1 MGNPLVT
8 VYITN
13 HNYGRFIKQSIESV
27 LRQSHQN
34 FELIIIDDG
43 SIDNSREIID
53 QYESSPKINVVYQER
68 RGLTISNN
76 IALNLARGK
85 YIIRLDA
92 DDYLDKNALK
102 VMIGEF
108 DDVKVGMVFGDWYI
122 VDSNNEVIGVE
133 RRHNFK
139 NDVSM
144 YDQPANGACTM
155 FRTKCLRMLGGYNED
170 IHMQDGY
177 ELWLRFIE
185 HYELRNLN
193 IPVFYYRK
201 HSNNLTN
208 NESLLLNTRA
218 KILKDHA
225 GKRNIKRPKVVAIVP
240 VRGGSLD
247 FMSRPFVKLRN
258 KYLIDWTLSV
268 FARSESIDKV
278 VVTSPS
284 EEILEYTLKNYDS
297 KKFDVMKRS
306 VELAR
311 LNSNIDGTINYVFN
325 NIDIKSYDYFLIYTI
340 EAPFL
345 REEFIISAISTMQ
358 IFGTDTVIP
367 VRTVGRYFYKHS
379 GNGMEPLN
387 YSKGFIRLEKDQWY
401 AGVTNFLLRDVDD
414 YINTNSYFGKK
425 IGHIVFDK
433 KAAFELEDDLDIKMA
448 ELILDEFSDN

>member
-1 MGNPLVT
+1 
-8 VYITN
+8 
-13 HNYGRFIKQSIESV
+13 
-27 LRQSHQN
+27 
-34 FELIIIDDG
+34 
-43 SIDNSREIID
+43 
-53 QYESSPKINVVYQER
+53 
-68 RGLTISNN
+68 
-76 IALNLARGK
+76 
-85 YIIRLDA
+85 
-92 DDYLDKNALK
+92 
-102 VMIGEF
+102 MIGEF

-139 NDVSM
+139 DDVSM
-144 YDQPANGACTM
+144 YDQPAHGACTM
-155 FRTKCLRMLGGYNED
+155 FRTKCLKMLGGYKED
-170 IHMQDGY
+170 LYMQDGY

-185 HYELRNLN
+185 HYEVRNLN

-201 HSNNLTN
+201 HNKNLTN

-225 GKRNIKRPKVVAIVP
+225 RKRNNKRPKVVAIVP
-240 VRGGSLD
+240 IRGGSID
-247 FMSRPFVKLRN
+247 FMSRPFVKLKN

-311 LNSNIDGTINYVFN
+311 INTNIDGTINHVFN
-325 NIDIKSYDYFLIYTI
+325 NMDIKSYDYFMMYTI

-345 REEFIISAISTMQ
+345 REEFIISAISTME

-367 VRTVGRYFYKHS
+367 VRKVGRYFYKHC

-387 YSKGFIRLEKDQWY
+387 YSKGFLRLEKDQWY
-401 AGVTNFLLRDVDD
+401 AGVTNFLLRNVDD

-433 KAAFELEDDLDIKMA
+433 KAAFEIEDEMDIKVA
-448 ELILDEFSDN
+448 ELILDEFPDD